1 MSCKSLKCHVVH
13 SLNYTR
19 GRKYGQER
27 LSDSDKIT
35 QPIRDSQPD
44 AQPEEPNFI
53 ETIKN
58 NVVRDI
64 YICIHI

>member
-1 MSCKSLKCHVVH
+1 MVH
-13 SLNYTR
+13 SLNFTR

-35 QPIRDSQPD
+35 QLIRDSQLD
-44 AQPEEPNFI
+44 ARPEEPNFI
-53 ETIKN
+53 ETIKK
-58 NVVRDI
+58 NVVRNI

>member
-1 MSCKSLKCHVVH
+1 MVK
-13 SLNYTR
+13 R
-19 GRKYGQER
+19 GY
-27 LSDSDKIT
+27 DSDKIT
-35 QPIRDSQPD
+35 QPICDSQPD

>member
-1 MSCKSLKCHVVH
+1 MVH
-13 SLNYTR
+13 SLNFTR
-19 GRKYGQER
+19 GRKYDQER

-35 QPIRDSQPD
+35 QPIRDSQLD
-44 AQPEEPNFI
+44 ARPEEPNFI
-53 ETIKN
+53 ETIKK